1 MTYTHKH
8 THTHTHNTHT
18 YRARARERERDL
30 QLMFSEKRPRRFR
43 VDARR
48 HALPE
53 RGVKQA
59 AAQAAA
65 LLEEELLRDN
75 ETAEVGSVQGVSA
88 VEAQQRFLPPFKCRL
103 AAAQRCQRSARGAHY
118 EARRKVS
125 VFKRRAQ
132 AIPQATN
139 CAVETNLLLEAVP
152 VEIAHCELQIYA
164 TLC

>member
-1 MTYTHKH
+1 
-8 THTHTHNTHT
+8 
-18 YRARARERERDL
+18 
-30 QLMFSEKRPRRFR
+30 MFSEKRPRRFR

-103 AAAQRCQRSARGAHY
+103 AAAQRCQSKLHIVSSRSTPRFASRARASRSAC
-118 EARRKVS
+118 VDQTS
-125 VFKRRAQ
+125 VKRD
-132 AIPQATN
+132 
-139 CAVETNLLLEAVP
+139 L
-152 VEIAHCELQIYA
+152 
-164 TLC
+164 